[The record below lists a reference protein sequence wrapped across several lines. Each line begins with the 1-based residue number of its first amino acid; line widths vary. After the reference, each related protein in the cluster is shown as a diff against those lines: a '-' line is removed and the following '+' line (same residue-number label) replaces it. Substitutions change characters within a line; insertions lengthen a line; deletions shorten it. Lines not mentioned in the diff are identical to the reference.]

1 MSKVTDRMSVFN
13 DEIREFQRE
22 KMEPKMPEPII
33 IGPLRFFPPYD
44 FTFKTISKGRW
55 YGRVLLDVFAEEFK
69 HVGYDVLKQ
78 RIIDGKITVN
88 GKSISPEYVIRE
100 HDSIKHVAPRYESPT
115 YNLPIEKLGDT
126 EDFIAVFK
134 PASLPIH
141 ATGGY
146 FFNSL
151 VKQVGTRYFPVHRL
165 DRVTSGIIV
174 MAKTEQAAKRFAQ
187 LLNAEKIR
195 KTYVARVLG
204 KFPEGET
211 VVDAPIRESKDSRAK
226 RTCGEGGKESKTVFK
241 FLQTNGRESIVEC
254 HPITGRTHQIRVHLA
269 HLGFPISNDSFYGGT
284 EAGIT
289 KEEENALVEAKERG
303 LLAPEIEAEWKNRE
317 IAFQIYL
324 CSTHYASDLFD
335 FSAPMPKWAKLD

>member
-1 MSKVTDRMSVFN
+1 MSVFH
-13 DEIREFQRE
+13 DEIKE
-22 KMEPKMPEPII
+22 KDETNMEPKMPEPIV

-44 FTFKTISKGRW
+44 FTFKTTAKGRW
-55 YGRVLLDVFAEEFK
+55 YGRVLLDVFSEEFK
-69 HVGYDVLKQ
+69 QVGREVLKQ

-88 GKSISPEYVIRE
+88 GKKISPDYVIKE
-100 HDSIKHVAPRYESPT
+100 HDSIKHTAPRYESPT
-115 YNLPIEKLGDT
+115 YNVPIEKLGETD
-126 EDFIAVFK
+126 DFIAVFK
-134 PASLPIH
+134 PSSLPIH

-151 VKQVGTRYFPVHRL
+151 VKQIGARYFPVHRL

-174 MAKTEQAAKRFAQ
+174 MAKTEESAKKFMK
-187 LLNAEKIR
+187 LLNDDRIK

-211 VVDAPIRESKDSRAK
+211 IVDVPIKESKDSRAK
-226 RTCGEGGKESKTVFK
+226 RTCGEGGKESKTIFK
-241 FLQTNGRESIVEC
+241 LLQTNGKESIVEC

-284 EAGIT
+284 EARIT
-289 KEEENALVEAKERG
+289 KEEENALNEAKEKG
-303 LLAPEIEAEWKNRE
+303 LLASEIESEWKNKE

-324 CSTHYASDLFD
+324 CSIHYESDLFD
-335 FSAPMPKWAKLD
+335 FKAPMPKWASLE